1 MVHTLERGSH
11 GARTKA
17 RLLLVPAVLLVAAC
31 TPFDAGIM
39 AGTTVIS
46 LLETDK
52 TPTDHILSQV
62 MNKDCSSK
70 RLLEGADHMC
80 LDENANASKTVAQAA
95 PSYCYRTLGNVTC
108 YTEPN
113 PFGSNASQ
121 VAWPVVSEPESTAS
135 LALRDTENK
144 GN

>member
-1 MVHTLERGSH
+1 MLI
-11 GARTKA
+11 
-17 RLLLVPAVLLVAAC
+17 PAVLLVAAC

-46 LLETDK
+46 LIETDK
-52 TPTDHILSQV
+52 TPADHILSHV

-80 LDENANASKTVAQAA
+80 LDENENAPKTVAQAT

-108 YTEPN
+108 YTEPD
-113 PFGSNASQ
+113 PFGSDSPQ
-121 VAWPVVSEPESTAS
+121 VAWPRVSPPDKATS
-135 LALRDTENK
+135 LALRDGENK